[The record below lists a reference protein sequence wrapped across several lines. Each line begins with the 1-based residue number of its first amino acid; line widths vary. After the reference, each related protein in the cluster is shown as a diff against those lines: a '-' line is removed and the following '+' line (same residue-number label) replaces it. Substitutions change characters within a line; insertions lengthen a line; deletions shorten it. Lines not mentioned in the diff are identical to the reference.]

1 MNIFDHVLPS
11 TFDLLRTV
19 KKVDVNESAQG
30 VHVVINNDLH
40 LCETENMA
48 IAVLDSHNQI
58 DNLYV
63 YCAETSTLSMPGI
76 GIVTDPE
83 DCKLH
88 IWEILQDAIN
98 EPSVPKRAE
107 TLSINPECTFNQTY
121 EG

>member
-1 MNIFDHVLPS
+1 M
-11 TFDLLRTV
+11 
-19 KKVDVNESAQG
+19 A
-30 VHVVINNDLH
+30 INNDLH

-48 IAVLDSHNQI
+48 IAVLDSYNQI

-83 DCKLH
+83 DCKRH

-98 EPSVPKRAE
+98 EPSVPKRTE
-107 TLSINPECTFNQTY
+107 TISVNANCTLNQAY